1 MKNRVVA
8 ALLAFFVGGFGIH
21 KFYLGETFA
30 GIIYLVFCWTLI
42 PGVIAFFEFLG
53 LLLMTDRA
61 FDGKFNAGLV
71 SASIGGYQESSRE
84 KAATLQ
90 KLKELYDG
98 GIITAEEY
106 EEKRRKFL
114 DSL

>member
-1 MKNRVVA
+1 MKSKVVA
-8 ALLAFFVGGFGIH
+8 ALLAFFVGAFGMH
-21 KFYLGETFA
+21 KFYLGEIFA
-30 GIIYLVFCWTLI
+30 GIIYLIFSWTFI
-42 PGVIAFFEFLG
+42 PGVIAFFEFIG
-53 LLLMTDRA
+53 LLLMSEEA
-61 FDGKFNAGLV
+61 FNSKFNRGLIA
-71 SASIGGYQESSRE
+71 SSIGGYQESSRD

-114 DSL
+114 DLL